1 MTNCRIP
8 GPGWRLAAVEWS
20 FSGVLASRVRTAFAL
35 DHEPDLRFLR
45 NDRGQS
51 WTPSPGGTMMCRT
64 VSLDRSH
71 GHRGLAAEP
80 WPRTL

>member
-45 NDRGQS
+45 NDRGE
-51 WTPSPGGTMMCRT
+51 
-64 VSLDRSH
+64 VRS
-71 GHRGLAAEP
+71 
-80 WPRTL
+80 